1 MQGARLRATYISP
14 VSPLYLPCIS
24 PVSPLPS
31 PTPPLHLRHI
41 SPDQASASAPAGSAL
56 GFGLFAI
63 DEAAAKKLMADCV
76 PDKLPNLTWWV
87 SGCPARCMIALEPD
101 EWSHVVGTWDG
112 ATLHM
117 YHNGVLADSVP
128 YVLASAEEAEAL
140 HAVKADLYIGAIPG
154 KGAWEAQ
161 PQPQP

>member
-1 MQGARLRATYISP
+1 
-14 VSPLYLPCIS
+14 
-24 PVSPLPS
+24 
-31 PTPPLHLRHI
+31 
-41 SPDQASASAPAGSAL
+41 
-56 GFGLFAI
+56 
-63 DEAAAKKLMADCV
+63 MADCV

-128 YVLASAEEAEAL
+128 YSPLTRTLTLTLTLTLALTLAL
-140 HAVKADLYIGAIPG
+140 ALTRCPTC
-154 KGAWEAQ
+154 
-161 PQPQP
+161 